1 MGEREIYK
9 EERDLV
15 LLIVEMRKIGGCD
28 TEMFSPLD
36 DSSGENDRYPI
47 KKEESRYLV
56 GTYTSRSQISLCL
69 GRQGP
74 FDHYLYQV

>member
-47 KKEESRYLV
+47 KKNIYM
-56 GTYTSRSQISLCL
+56 
-69 GRQGP
+69 
-74 FDHYLYQV
+74 

>member
-47 KKEESRYLV
+47 KKNIYID
-56 GTYTSRSQISLCL
+56 YIYSLL
-69 GRQGP
+69 
-74 FDHYLYQV
+74 F